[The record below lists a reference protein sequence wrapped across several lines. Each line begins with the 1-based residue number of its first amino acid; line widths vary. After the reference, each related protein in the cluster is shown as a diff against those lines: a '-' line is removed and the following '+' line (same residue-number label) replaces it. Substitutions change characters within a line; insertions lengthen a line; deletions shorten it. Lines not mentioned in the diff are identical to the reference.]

1 MDFSSFLGT
10 MKYYVKRISTL
21 AAVETEAYV
30 QKLVILI
37 NLFLLWP
44 EQMSEHLLLTL
55 CATLG
60 KEDKKLPI
68 CLYYILRT
76 S

>member
-30 QKLVILI
+30 QKFGDFDKFVSIMTWT
-37 NLFLLWP
+37 NVKTFT
-44 EQMSEHLLLTL
+44 SNVL

-68 CLYYILRT
+68 CLCFVV
-76 S
+76 